1 MIVII
6 ISCLQMALCSLSPCL
21 PFFLLLL
28 PLYALSLRRMLQCLV
43 LKYYLLL
50 PCVYIM
56 WGTYKCHRAHILVS
70 WQFWGNHF
78 TPTVNFRFW
87 THFFQLEWDAFN
99 RHLLYLF
106 TDSATRKEELISPLI
121 SSLVSISIASLVLN
135 LLSGY
140 NLSLSLCWEK
150 IWLVRDLQAN
160 PWVFLIHPSHSC
172 SISLLSVTS

>member
-6 ISCLQMALCSLSPCL
+6 ISCLQMALCSLFPCL

-78 TPTVNFRFW
+78 TPTVNFRFRA
-87 THFFQLEWDAFN
+87 HFFQLKWKALN
-99 RHLLYLF
+99 RHLLYSL
-106 TDSATRKEELISPLI
+106 TLLQGKKSLSPLLFLH
-121 SSLVSISIASLVLN
+121 SFPSA
-135 LLSGY
+135 LL
-140 NLSLSLCWEK
+140 LW
-150 IWLVRDLQAN
+150 
-160 PWVFLIHPSHSC
+160 FLIC
-172 SISLLSVTS
+172 SVVIIYHCHFVGRRFG